1 MMKNKNPFDL
11 TGKNAIVTGASRGIG
26 KSLALSLANAG
37 ANIIIIDVCRDEQT
51 EQEIK
56 SYQVSCETFIFD
68 LANFE
73 QYQSLISTIIEKYQ
87 HIDILINNAGIQ
99 QRHPAA
105 TFPKADW
112 DLVID
117 INMNAV
123 FFMCQQVGRHM
134 LERGYGKIVNIA
146 SLLAFQGGFTIPA
159 YTAAKSAVSGFSKS
173 LSNEWASKGITINCI
188 APGYIATEMNTAL
201 MNDET
206 RNRQIL
212 ERIPAG
218 RWGDPQDLGG
228 AAVFLS
234 SSASDYINGFT
245 LAVDGGW
252 LGR

>member
-1 MMKNKNPFDL
+1 MKNKNPFDL

-26 KSLALSLANAG
+26 KSLAISLANAG
-37 ANIIIIDVCRDEQT
+37 ANIIIIDVIRDEQT
-51 EQEIK
+51 EQEIQK
-56 SYQVSCETFIFD
+56 YNVTCETITFD
-68 LANFE
+68 LSHFE
-73 QYQSLISTIIEKYQ
+73 QYADLISSIIQKYQ

-99 QRHPAA
+99 RRYPSVD
-105 TFPKADW
+105 FPKHDW
-112 DLVID
+112 DLVIN

-123 FFMCQQVGRHM
+123 FFMCQQVGKHM

-146 SLLAFQGGFTIPA
+146 SLLAFQGGYTIPA
-159 YTAAKSAVSGFSKS
+159 YTAAKSAVAGFSKS

-201 MNDET
+201 MNDEI

-212 ERIPAG
+212 ERLPAG
-218 RWGDPQDLGG
+218 RWGNPEDLGG

-245 LAVDGGW
+245 IAVDGGW

>member
-1 MMKNKNPFDL
+1 MKNKNPFDL

-26 KSLALSLANAG
+26 KSLAISLANAG
-37 ANIIIIDVCRDEQT
+37 ANIIIIDVTRDEQT
-51 EQEIK
+51 EQEIQK
-56 SYQVSCETFIFD
+56 YNVTCETITFD
-68 LANFE
+68 LSHFE
-73 QYQSLISTIIEKYQ
+73 QYADLISSIIQKYQ

-99 QRHPAA
+99 RRYPSVD
-105 TFPKADW
+105 FPKHDW
-112 DLVID
+112 DLVIN

-123 FFMCQQVGRHM
+123 FFMCQQVGKHM

-146 SLLAFQGGFTIPA
+146 SLLAFQGGYTIPA
-159 YTAAKSAVSGFSKS
+159 YTAAKSAVAGFSKS

-201 MNDET
+201 MNDEI
-206 RNRQIL
+206 RNCQIL

-218 RWGDPQDLGG
+218 RWGNPEDLGG

-245 LAVDGGW
+245 IAVDGGW

>member
-1 MMKNKNPFDL
+1 MKNKNPFDL

-26 KSLALSLANAG
+26 KSLAMSLANAG
-37 ANIIIIDVCRDEQT
+37 ANIIIIDVTRDEQT
-51 EQEIK
+51 EQEIQK
-56 SYQVSCETFIFD
+56 YNVTCETITFD
-68 LANFE
+68 LSHFE
-73 QYQSLISTIIEKYQ
+73 QYTDLISSIIQKYQ

-99 QRHPAA
+99 RRYPSVD
-105 TFPKADW
+105 FPKHDW
-112 DLVID
+112 DLVIN

-123 FFMCQQVGRHM
+123 FFMCQQVGKHM

-146 SLLAFQGGFTIPA
+146 SLLAFQGGYTIPA
-159 YTAAKSAVSGFSKS
+159 YTAAKSAVAGFSKS

-201 MNDET
+201 MNDEI

-218 RWGDPQDLGG
+218 RWGNPEDLGG

-245 LAVDGGW
+245 IAVDGGW

>member
-1 MMKNKNPFDL
+1 MKNKNPFDL

-26 KSLALSLANAG
+26 KSLAMSLANAG
-37 ANIIIIDVCRDEQT
+37 ANIIIIDVLRDEQT
-51 EQEIK
+51 EQEIQK
-56 SYQVSCETFIFD
+56 YNVTCETITFD
-68 LANFE
+68 LSHFE
-73 QYQSLISTIIEKYQ
+73 QYADLISSIIQKYQ

-99 QRHPAA
+99 RRYPSVD
-105 TFPKADW
+105 FPKHDW
-112 DLVID
+112 DLVIN

-123 FFMCQQVGRHM
+123 FFMCQQVGKHM

-146 SLLAFQGGFTIPA
+146 SLLAFQGGYTIPA
-159 YTAAKSAVSGFSKS
+159 YTAAKSAVAGFSKS

-201 MNDET
+201 MNDEI

-218 RWGDPQDLGG
+218 RWGNPEDLGG

-245 LAVDGGW
+245 IAVDGGW

>member
-1 MMKNKNPFDL
+1 MKNKNPFDL

-26 KSLALSLANAG
+26 KSLAMSLANAG
-37 ANIIIIDVCRDEQT
+37 ANIIIIDVLRDEQT
-51 EQEIK
+51 EQEIQK
-56 SYQVSCETFIFD
+56 YNVTCETITFD
-68 LANFE
+68 LSHFE
-73 QYQSLISTIIEKYQ
+73 QYADLISSIIQKYQ

-99 QRHPAA
+99 RRYPSVD
-105 TFPKADW
+105 FPKHDW
-112 DLVID
+112 DLVIN

-123 FFMCQQVGRHM
+123 FFMCQQVGKHM

-146 SLLAFQGGFTIPA
+146 SLLAFQGGYTIPA
-159 YTAAKSAVSGFSKS
+159 YTAAKSAVAGFSKS

-201 MNDET
+201 MNDEI

-212 ERIPAG
+212 ERIPTG
-218 RWGDPQDLGG
+218 RWGNPEDLGG

-245 LAVDGGW
+245 IAVDGGW

>member
-1 MMKNKNPFDL
+1 MKNKNPFDL
-11 TGKNAIVTGASRGIG
+11 TDKNAIVTGASRGIG
-26 KSLALSLANAG
+26 KSLAMSLANAG
-37 ANIIIIDVCRDEQT
+37 ANIIIIDVARDEQT
-51 EQEIK
+51 ELAIK
-56 SYQVSCETFIFD
+56 QYNVSCETIIFD
-68 LANFE
+68 LANFDKYE
-73 QYQSLISTIIEKYQ
+73 NLISDIIKKYQ

-99 QRHPAA
+99 RRHPSVD
-105 TFPKADW
+105 FPKNDW
-112 DLVID
+112 DLVIN

-123 FFMCQQVGRHM
+123 FFMCQQVGKHM
-134 LERGYGKIVNIA
+134 IERGYGKIVNIA
-146 SLLAFQGGFTIPA
+146 SLLAFQGGYTIPA
-159 YTAAKSAVSGFSKS
+159 YTAAKSAVAGFSKS

-218 RWGDPQDLGG
+218 RWGNPEDLGG
-228 AAVFLS
+228 TAVFLS

-245 LAVDGGW
+245 IAVDGGW

>member
-1 MMKNKNPFDL
+1 MKNKNPFDL

-26 KSLALSLANAG
+26 KSLAMSLANAG
-37 ANIIIIDVCRDEQT
+37 ANIIIIDVARDEQT
-51 EQEIK
+51 ELAIK
-56 SYQVSCETFIFD
+56 QYNVSCETFTFD
-68 LANFE
+68 LANFDKYE
-73 QYQSLISTIIEKYQ
+73 NLISDIIKKYQ

-99 QRHPAA
+99 RRHPSVD
-105 TFPKADW
+105 FPKNDW
-112 DLVID
+112 DLVIN

-123 FFMCQQVGRHM
+123 FFMCQQVGKHM
-134 LERGYGKIVNIA
+134 IEQGYGKIVNIA
-146 SLLAFQGGFTIPA
+146 SLLAFQGGYTIPA
-159 YTAAKSAVSGFSKS
+159 YTAAKSAVAGFSKS

-218 RWGDPQDLGG
+218 RWGNPEDLGG

-245 LAVDGGW
+245 IAVDGGW

>member
-1 MMKNKNPFDL
+1 MKNTNPFDL
-11 TGKNAIVTGASRGIG
+11 TGKNAIITGASRGIG
-26 KSLALSLANAG
+26 KSLAMSLANAG
-37 ANIIIIDVCRDEQT
+37 ANIIIIDVMRDEQT

-56 SYQVSCETFIFD
+56 KYNVTCETITFD
-68 LANFE
+68 LSHFE
-73 QYQSLISTIIEKYQ
+73 EYENLISDIINKYQ

-99 QRHPAA
+99 RRHPSVD
-105 TFPKADW
+105 FPKTDW
-112 DLVID
+112 DLVIN

-123 FFMCQQVGRHM
+123 FFMCQKVGKHM
-134 LERGYGKIVNIA
+134 IERGYGKIINIA
-146 SLLAFQGGFTIPA
+146 SLLAFQGGYTIPA
-159 YTAAKSAVSGFSKS
+159 YTAAKSAVAGFSKS

-218 RWGDPQDLGG
+218 RWGKPEDLGG

-245 LAVDGGW
+245 IAVDGGW

>member
-1 MMKNKNPFDL
+1 MKNTNPFDL
-11 TGKNAIVTGASRGIG
+11 TGKNAIITGASRGIG
-26 KSLALSLANAG
+26 KSLAMSLANAG
-37 ANIIIIDVCRDEQT
+37 ANIIIIDVMRDEQT

-56 SYQVSCETFIFD
+56 KYNVTCETITFD
-68 LANFE
+68 LSHFE
-73 QYQSLISTIIEKYQ
+73 EYENLISDIIKKYQ

-99 QRHPAA
+99 RRHPSVD
-105 TFPKADW
+105 FPKNDW
-112 DLVID
+112 DLVIN

-123 FFMCQQVGRHM
+123 FFMCQQVGKHM
-134 LERGYGKIVNIA
+134 IDRGYGKIINIA
-146 SLLAFQGGFTIPA
+146 SLLAFQGGYTIPA
-159 YTAAKSAVSGFSKS
+159 YTAAKSAVAGFSKS

-218 RWGDPQDLGG
+218 RWGKPEDLGG

-245 LAVDGGW
+245 IAVDGGW

>member
-1 MMKNKNPFDL
+1 MKNKNPFDL

-26 KSLALSLANAG
+26 KSLAISLANAG
-37 ANIIIIDVCRDEQT
+37 ANIIIIDVTRDEQT
-51 EQEIK
+51 EQEIQK
-56 SYQVSCETFIFD
+56 YNVTCETITFD
-68 LANFE
+68 LSHFE
-73 QYQSLISTIIEKYQ
+73 QYADLISSIIQKYQ

-99 QRHPAA
+99 RRYPSVD
-105 TFPKADW
+105 FPKHDW
-112 DLVID
+112 DLVIN

-123 FFMCQQVGRHM
+123 FFMCQQVGKHM

-146 SLLAFQGGFTIPA
+146 SLLAFQGGYTIPA
-159 YTAAKSAVSGFSKS
+159 YTAAKSAVTGFSKS

-201 MNDET
+201 MNDEI

-218 RWGDPQDLGG
+218 RWGNPEDLGG

-245 LAVDGGW
+245 IAVDGGW

>member
-1 MMKNKNPFDL
+1 MKNTNPFDL
-11 TGKNAIVTGASRGIG
+11 TGKNAIITGASRGIG
-26 KSLALSLANAG
+26 KSLAMSLANAG
-37 ANIIIIDVCRDEQT
+37 ANIIIIDVMRDEQT

-56 SYQVSCETFIFD
+56 KYNVTCETITFD
-68 LANFE
+68 LSHFE
-73 QYQSLISTIIEKYQ
+73 EYENLISDIIKKYQ
-87 HIDILINNAGIQ
+87 HIDILVNNAGIQ
-99 QRHPAA
+99 RRHPSVD
-105 TFPKADW
+105 FPKNDW
-112 DLVID
+112 DLVIN

-123 FFMCQQVGRHM
+123 FFMCQQVGKHM
-134 LERGYGKIVNIA
+134 IDRGYGKIINIA
-146 SLLAFQGGFTIPA
+146 SLLAFQGGYTIPA
-159 YTAAKSAVSGFSKS
+159 YTAAKSAVAGFSKS

-218 RWGDPQDLGG
+218 RWGKPEDLGG

-245 LAVDGGW
+245 IAVDGGW

>member
-1 MMKNKNPFDL
+1 MKNKNPFDL

-26 KSLALSLANAG
+26 KSLAISLANAG
-37 ANIIIIDVCRDEQT
+37 ANIIIIDVTRDEQT
-51 EQEIK
+51 EQEIQK
-56 SYQVSCETFIFD
+56 YNVTCETITFD
-68 LANFE
+68 LSHFE
-73 QYQSLISTIIEKYQ
+73 QYTDLISSIIQKYQ

-99 QRHPAA
+99 RRYPSVD
-105 TFPKADW
+105 FPKHDW
-112 DLVID
+112 DLVIN

-123 FFMCQQVGRHM
+123 FFMCQQVGKHM

-146 SLLAFQGGFTIPA
+146 SLLAFQGGYTIPA
-159 YTAAKSAVSGFSKS
+159 YTAAKSAVAGFSKS

-201 MNDET
+201 MNDEI

-218 RWGDPQDLGG
+218 RWGNPEDLGG

-245 LAVDGGW
+245 IAVDGGW

>member
-1 MMKNKNPFDL
+1 MKNTNPFDL
-11 TGKNAIVTGASRGIG
+11 TGKNAIITGASRGIG
-26 KSLALSLANAG
+26 KSLAMSLANAG
-37 ANIIIIDVCRDEQT
+37 ANIIIIDVMRDEQT

-56 SYQVSCETFIFD
+56 KYNVTCETITFD
-68 LANFE
+68 LSHFE
-73 QYQSLISTIIEKYQ
+73 EYENLISDIIKKYQ
-87 HIDILINNAGIQ
+87 HIDILVNNAGIQ
-99 QRHPAA
+99 RRHPSVD
-105 TFPKADW
+105 FPKNDW
-112 DLVID
+112 DLVIN

-123 FFMCQQVGRHM
+123 FFMCQQVGKHM
-134 LERGYGKIVNIA
+134 IDRGYGKIINIA
-146 SLLAFQGGFTIPA
+146 SLLAFQGGYTIPA
-159 YTAAKSAVSGFSKS
+159 YTAAKSAVAGFSKS

-218 RWGDPQDLGG
+218 RWGKPEDLGG

-245 LAVDGGW
+245 IPVDGGW

>member
-1 MMKNKNPFDL
+1 MKNKNPFDL

-26 KSLALSLANAG
+26 KSLAISLANAG
-37 ANIIIIDVCRDEQT
+37 ANIIIIDVTRDEQT
-51 EQEIK
+51 EQEIQK
-56 SYQVSCETFIFD
+56 YNVTCETITFD
-68 LANFE
+68 LSHFE
-73 QYQSLISTIIEKYQ
+73 QYADLISSIIQKYQ

-99 QRHPAA
+99 RRYPSVD
-105 TFPKADW
+105 FPKHDW
-112 DLVID
+112 DLVIN

-123 FFMCQQVGRHM
+123 FFMCQQVGKHM

-146 SLLAFQGGFTIPA
+146 SLLAFQGGYTIPA
-159 YTAAKSAVSGFSKS
+159 YTAAKSAVAGFSKS

-201 MNDET
+201 MNDEI
-206 RNRQIL
+206 RNSQIL

-218 RWGDPQDLGG
+218 RWGNPEDLGG

-245 LAVDGGW
+245 IAVDGGW

>member
-1 MMKNKNPFDL
+1 MKNKNPFDL

-26 KSLALSLANAG
+26 KSLAISLANAG
-37 ANIIIIDVCRDEQT
+37 ANIVIIDVMRDEQT

-56 SYQVSCETFIFD
+56 KYNVTCETITFD
-68 LANFE
+68 LSHFE
-73 QYQSLISTIIEKYQ
+73 KYADLISSIIQKYQ

-99 QRHPAA
+99 RRYPSVD
-105 TFPKADW
+105 FPKHDW
-112 DLVID
+112 DLVIN

-123 FFMCQQVGRHM
+123 FFMCQQVGKHM

-146 SLLAFQGGFTIPA
+146 SLLAFQGGYTIPA
-159 YTAAKSAVSGFSKS
+159 YTAAKSAVAGFSKS

-201 MNDET
+201 MNDEI

-218 RWGDPQDLGG
+218 RWGNPEDLGG

-245 LAVDGGW
+245 IAVDGGW

>member
-1 MMKNKNPFDL
+1 MKNKNPFDL

-26 KSLALSLANAG
+26 KSLAISLANAG
-37 ANIIIIDVCRDEQT
+37 ANIIIIDVTRDEQT
-51 EQEIK
+51 EQEIQK
-56 SYQVSCETFIFD
+56 YNVTCETITFD
-68 LANFE
+68 LSHFE
-73 QYQSLISTIIEKYQ
+73 QYADLISSIIQKYQ

-99 QRHPAA
+99 RRYPSVD
-105 TFPKADW
+105 FPKHDW
-112 DLVID
+112 DLVIN

-123 FFMCQQVGRHM
+123 FFMCQQVGKHM

-146 SLLAFQGGFTIPA
+146 SLLAFQGGYTIPA
-159 YTAAKSAVSGFSKS
+159 YTAAKSAVAGFSKS

-201 MNDET
+201 MNDEI

-212 ERIPAG
+212 ELIPAG
-218 RWGDPQDLGG
+218 RWGNPEDLGG

-245 LAVDGGW
+245 IAVDGGW

>member
-1 MMKNKNPFDL
+1 MKNKNPFDL

-26 KSLALSLANAG
+26 KSLAISLANAG
-37 ANIIIIDVCRDEQT
+37 ANIIIIDVTRDEQT
-51 EQEIK
+51 EQEIQK
-56 SYQVSCETFIFD
+56 YNVTCETITFD
-68 LANFE
+68 LSHFE
-73 QYQSLISTIIEKYQ
+73 QYADLISSIIQKYQ

-99 QRHPAA
+99 RRYPSVD
-105 TFPKADW
+105 FPKHDW
-112 DLVID
+112 DLVIN

-123 FFMCQQVGRHM
+123 FFMCQQVGKHM

-146 SLLAFQGGFTIPA
+146 SLLAFQGGYTIPA
-159 YTAAKSAVSGFSKS
+159 YTAAKSAVAGFSKS

-188 APGYIATEMNTAL
+188 APGYITTEMNTAL
-201 MNDET
+201 MNDEI

-218 RWGDPQDLGG
+218 RWGNPEDLGG

-245 LAVDGGW
+245 IAVDGGW

>member
-1 MMKNKNPFDL
+1 MKNKNPFDL

-26 KSLALSLANAG
+26 KSLAMSLANAG
-37 ANIIIIDVCRDEQT
+37 ANIIIIDVTRDEQT
-51 EQEIK
+51 EQEIQK
-56 SYQVSCETFIFD
+56 YNVTCETITFD
-68 LANFE
+68 LSHFE
-73 QYQSLISTIIEKYQ
+73 QYADLISSIIQKYQ

-99 QRHPAA
+99 RRYPSVD
-105 TFPKADW
+105 FPKHDW
-112 DLVID
+112 DLVIN

-123 FFMCQQVGRHM
+123 FFMCQQVGKHM

-146 SLLAFQGGFTIPA
+146 SLLAFQGGYTIPA
-159 YTAAKSAVSGFSKS
+159 YTAAKSAVAGFSKS

-201 MNDET
+201 MNDEI

-218 RWGDPQDLGG
+218 RWGNPEDLGG

-245 LAVDGGW
+245 IAVDGGW

>member
-1 MMKNKNPFDL
+1 MKNKNPFDL

-26 KSLALSLANAG
+26 KSLAISLANAG
-37 ANIIIIDVCRDEQT
+37 ANIIIIDVIRDEQT
-51 EQEIK
+51 EQEIQK
-56 SYQVSCETFIFD
+56 YNVTCETITFD
-68 LANFE
+68 LSHFE
-73 QYQSLISTIIEKYQ
+73 QYADLISSIIQKYQ

-99 QRHPAA
+99 RRYPSVD
-105 TFPKADW
+105 FPKHDW
-112 DLVID
+112 DLVIN

-123 FFMCQQVGRHM
+123 FFMCQQVGKHM

-146 SLLAFQGGFTIPA
+146 SLLAFQGGYTIPA
-159 YTAAKSAVSGFSKS
+159 YTAAKSAVAGFSKS

-201 MNDET
+201 MNDEI

-218 RWGDPQDLGG
+218 RWGNPEDLGG

-245 LAVDGGW
+245 IAVDGGW

>member
-1 MMKNKNPFDL
+1 MKNKNPFDL

-26 KSLALSLANAG
+26 KSLAISLANAG
-37 ANIIIIDVCRDEQT
+37 ANIIIIDVTRDEQT
-51 EQEIK
+51 EQEIQK
-56 SYQVSCETFIFD
+56 YNVTCETITFD
-68 LANFE
+68 LSHFE
-73 QYQSLISTIIEKYQ
+73 QYADLISSIIQKYQ

-99 QRHPAA
+99 RRYPSVD
-105 TFPKADW
+105 FPKHDW
-112 DLVID
+112 DLVIN

-123 FFMCQQVGRHM
+123 FFMCQQVGKHM

-146 SLLAFQGGFTIPA
+146 SLLAFQGGYTIPA
-159 YTAAKSAVSGFSKS
+159 YTAAKSAVAGFSKS

-201 MNDET
+201 MNDEI

-218 RWGDPQDLGG
+218 RWGNPEDLGG

-245 LAVDGGW
+245 IAVDGGW

>member
-1 MMKNKNPFDL
+1 MKNKNPFDL

-26 KSLALSLANAG
+26 KSLAISLANAG
-37 ANIIIIDVCRDEQT
+37 ANIIIIDVIRDEQT
-51 EQEIK
+51 EQEIQK
-56 SYQVSCETFIFD
+56 YNVTCETI
-68 LANFE
+68 
-73 QYQSLISTIIEKYQ
+73 T
-87 HIDILINNAGIQ
+87 GIQ
-99 QRHPAA
+99 RRYPSVD
-105 TFPKADW
+105 FPKHDW
-112 DLVID
+112 DLVIN

-123 FFMCQQVGRHM
+123 FFMCQQVGKHM

-146 SLLAFQGGFTIPA
+146 SLLAFQGGYTIPA
-159 YTAAKSAVSGFSKS
+159 YTAAKSAVAGFSKS

-201 MNDET
+201 MNDEI

-218 RWGDPQDLGG
+218 RWGNPEDLGG

-245 LAVDGGW
+245 IAVDGGW

>member
-1 MMKNKNPFDL
+1 MKNKNPFDL

-26 KSLALSLANAG
+26 KSLAMSLANAG
-37 ANIIIIDVCRDEQT
+37 ANIIIIDVTRDEQT
-51 EQEIK
+51 EQEIQK
-56 SYQVSCETFIFD
+56 YNVTCETITFD
-68 LANFE
+68 LSHFE
-73 QYQSLISTIIEKYQ
+73 QYADLISSIIQKYQ

-99 QRHPAA
+99 RRYPSVD
-105 TFPKADW
+105 FPKHDW
-112 DLVID
+112 DLVIN

-123 FFMCQQVGRHM
+123 FFMCQQVGKHM

-146 SLLAFQGGFTIPA
+146 SLLAFQGGYTIPA
-159 YTAAKSAVSGFSKS
+159 YTAAKSAVAGFSKS

-201 MNDET
+201 MNDEI

-218 RWGDPQDLGG
+218 RWGNPEDLGG
-228 AAVFLS
+228 AAIFLS

-245 LAVDGGW
+245 IAVDGGW

>member
-1 MMKNKNPFDL
+1 MKNKNPFDL

-26 KSLALSLANAG
+26 KSLAISLANAG
-37 ANIIIIDVCRDEQT
+37 ANIIIIDVTRDEQT
-51 EQEIK
+51 EQEIQK
-56 SYQVSCETFIFD
+56 YNVTCETITFD
-68 LANFE
+68 LSHFE
-73 QYQSLISTIIEKYQ
+73 QYADLISSIIQKYQ

-99 QRHPAA
+99 RRYPSVD
-105 TFPKADW
+105 FPKHDW
-112 DLVID
+112 DLVIN

-123 FFMCQQVGRHM
+123 FFMCQQVGKHM
-134 LERGYGKIVNIA
+134 LERGYGKIINIA
-146 SLLAFQGGFTIPA
+146 SLLAFQGGYTIPA
-159 YTAAKSAVSGFSKS
+159 YTAAKSAVAGFSKS

-201 MNDET
+201 MNDEI

-218 RWGDPQDLGG
+218 RWGNPEDLGG

-245 LAVDGGW
+245 IAVDGGW

>member
-1 MMKNKNPFDL
+1 MKNKNPFDL

-26 KSLALSLANAG
+26 KSLAISLANAG
-37 ANIIIIDVCRDEQT
+37 ANIIIIDVTRDEQT
-51 EQEIK
+51 EQEIQK
-56 SYQVSCETFIFD
+56 YNVTCETITFD
-68 LANFE
+68 LSHFE
-73 QYQSLISTIIEKYQ
+73 QYADLISSIIQKYQ

-99 QRHPAA
+99 RRYPAVD
-105 TFPKADW
+105 FPKHDW
-112 DLVID
+112 DLVIN

-123 FFMCQQVGRHM
+123 FFMCQQVGKHM

-146 SLLAFQGGFTIPA
+146 SLLAFQGGYTIPA
-159 YTAAKSAVSGFSKS
+159 YTAAKSAVAGFSKS

-201 MNDET
+201 MNDEI

-218 RWGDPQDLGG
+218 RWGNPEDLGG

-245 LAVDGGW
+245 IAVDGGW

>member
-1 MMKNKNPFDL
+1 MKNKNPFDL

-26 KSLALSLANAG
+26 KSLAMSLANAG
-37 ANIIIIDVCRDEQT
+37 ANIIIIDVARDEQT
-51 EQEIK
+51 ELAIK
-56 SYQVSCETFIFD
+56 QYNVSCETITFD
-68 LANFE
+68 LANFDKYE
-73 QYQSLISTIIEKYQ
+73 NLISDIIKKYQ

-99 QRHPAA
+99 RRHPSVD
-105 TFPKADW
+105 FPKNDW
-112 DLVID
+112 DLVIN

-123 FFMCQQVGRHM
+123 FFMCQQVGKHM
-134 LERGYGKIVNIA
+134 IEQGYGKIVNIA
-146 SLLAFQGGFTIPA
+146 SLL
-159 YTAAKSAVSGFSKS
+159 
-173 LSNEWASKGITINCI
+173 GITINCI

-218 RWGDPQDLGG
+218 RWGNPEDLGG

-245 LAVDGGW
+245 IAVDGGW

>member
-1 MMKNKNPFDL
+1 MKNKNPFDL

-26 KSLALSLANAG
+26 KSLAMSLANAG
-37 ANIIIIDVCRDEQT
+37 ANIIIIDVIRDEQT
-51 EQEIK
+51 EQEIQN
-56 SYQVSCETFIFD
+56 YNVTCETITFD
-68 LANFE
+68 LSHFE
-73 QYQSLISTIIEKYQ
+73 QYADLISSIIQKYQ

-99 QRHPAA
+99 RRYPSVD
-105 TFPKADW
+105 FPKHDW
-112 DLVID
+112 DLVIN

-123 FFMCQQVGRHM
+123 FFMCQQVGKHM

-146 SLLAFQGGFTIPA
+146 SLLAFQGGYTIPA
-159 YTAAKSAVSGFSKS
+159 YTAAKSAVAGFSKS

-201 MNDET
+201 MNDEI

-218 RWGDPQDLGG
+218 HWGNPEDLGG

-245 LAVDGGW
+245 IAVDGGW

>member
-1 MMKNKNPFDL
+1 MKNKNPFDL

-26 KSLALSLANAG
+26 KSLAISLANAG
-37 ANIIIIDVCRDEQT
+37 ANIIIIDVTRDEQT
-51 EQEIK
+51 EQEIQK
-56 SYQVSCETFIFD
+56 YNVTCETITFD
-68 LANFE
+68 LSHFE
-73 QYQSLISTIIEKYQ
+73 QYADLISSIIQKYQ

-99 QRHPAA
+99 RRYPSVD
-105 TFPKADW
+105 FPKRDW
-112 DLVID
+112 DLVIN

-123 FFMCQQVGRHM
+123 FFMCQQVGKHM

-146 SLLAFQGGFTIPA
+146 SLLAFQGGYTIPA
-159 YTAAKSAVSGFSKS
+159 YTAAKSAVAGFSKS

-201 MNDET
+201 MNDEI

-218 RWGDPQDLGG
+218 RWGNPEDLGG

-245 LAVDGGW
+245 IAVDGGW

>member
-1 MMKNKNPFDL
+1 MKNKNPFDL

-26 KSLALSLANAG
+26 KSLAMSLANAG
-37 ANIIIIDVCRDEQT
+37 ANIIIIDVIRDEQT
-51 EQEIK
+51 EQEIQK
-56 SYQVSCETFIFD
+56 YNVTCETITFD
-68 LANFE
+68 LSHFE
-73 QYQSLISTIIEKYQ
+73 QYADLISSIIQKYQ

-99 QRHPAA
+99 RRYPSVD
-105 TFPKADW
+105 FPKHDW
-112 DLVID
+112 DLVIN

-123 FFMCQQVGRHM
+123 FFMCQQVGKHM

-146 SLLAFQGGFTIPA
+146 SLLAFQGGYTIPA
-159 YTAAKSAVSGFSKS
+159 YTAAKSAVAGFSKS

-201 MNDET
+201 MNDEI

-218 RWGDPQDLGG
+218 RWGNPEDLGG

-245 LAVDGGW
+245 IAVDGGW

>member
-1 MMKNKNPFDL
+1 MKNKNPFDL

-26 KSLALSLANAG
+26 KSLAISLANAG
-37 ANIIIIDVCRDEQT
+37 ANIIIIDVTRDKQT
-51 EQEIK
+51 EQEIQK
-56 SYQVSCETFIFD
+56 YNVTCETITFD
-68 LANFE
+68 LSHFE
-73 QYQSLISTIIEKYQ
+73 QYTDLISSIIQKYQ

-99 QRHPAA
+99 RRYPSVD
-105 TFPKADW
+105 FPKHDW
-112 DLVID
+112 DLVIN

-123 FFMCQQVGRHM
+123 FFMCQQVGKHM

-146 SLLAFQGGFTIPA
+146 SLLAFQGGYTIPA
-159 YTAAKSAVSGFSKS
+159 YTAAKSAVAGFSKS

-201 MNDET
+201 MNDEI

-218 RWGDPQDLGG
+218 RWGNPEDLGG

-245 LAVDGGW
+245 IAVDGGW